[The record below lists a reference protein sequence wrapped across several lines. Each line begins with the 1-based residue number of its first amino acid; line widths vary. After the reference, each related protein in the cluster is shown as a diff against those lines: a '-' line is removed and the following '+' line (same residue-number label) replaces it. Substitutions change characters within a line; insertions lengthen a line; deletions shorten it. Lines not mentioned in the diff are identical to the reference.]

1 MGNLGDIMSRVKKLT
16 LAVVGVFFVLAFLFS
31 VNVNADHDD
40 NNYEKQKA
48 AIDRAND
55 GIIGYTHDGIPVY
68 EWEVPEAQKVSQAQ
82 LQVDRALEIQIK
94 GIKKV
99 KTNVLNSNTLEMK
112 IDDKVYTLIVNCKLT
127 AIDNFQWQTR
137 GDGVL
142 NVGDFGFARRNP
154 FKYFDNP
161 ALELSKEQVEAKL
174 KDWDL
179 NTRTCIILALQLA
192 GTTKEENNVEK
203 K

>member
-1 MGNLGDIMSRVKKLT
+1 MSRVKKLT
-16 LAVVGVFFVLAFLFS
+16 LAVVGVFFILAFMFS
-31 VNVNADHDD
+31 MNVNADHDD
-40 NNYEKQKA
+40 DNYEQQKA
-48 AIDRAND
+48 AIDKAND
-55 GIIGYTHDGIPVY
+55 GIIGYTEHGVAIY
-68 EWEVPEAQKVSQAQ
+68 EDEVESTATLS
-82 LQVDRALEIQIK
+82 VDRALEIQIK

-99 KTNVLNSNTLEMK
+99 KTNVLNSNTVEMK
-112 IDDKVYTLIVNCKLT
+112 VDDKVYTLIVDCKLT

-137 GDGVL
+137 GDGML

>member
-1 MGNLGDIMSRVKKLT
+1 MSRVKKLT
-16 LAVVGVFFVLAFLFS
+16 LAVVGVFFILAFLFS
-31 VNVNADHDD
+31 VNVSADHDD
-40 NNYEKQKA
+40 DNYEQQKA

-55 GIIGYTHDGIPVY
+55 GIVGYTDDGIPVY
-68 EWEVPEAQKVSQAQ
+68 ESEVAESLKQ
-82 LQVDRALEIQIK
+82 LQVDRALNIEIK

-99 KTNVLNSNTLEMK
+99 KTNVLNVNTLEMTV
-112 IDDKVYTLIVNCKLT
+112 DEKVYTIIVDCKLT
-127 AIDNFQWQTR
+127 EIDNFQWQTR

-174 KDWDL
+174 EDWDL
-179 NTRTCIILALQLA
+179 DTRTCIILALQLA
-192 GTTKEENNVEK
+192 GTIEEEDNGEEN
-203 K
+203 

>member
-1 MGNLGDIMSRVKKLT
+1 MSRVKKLT
-16 LAVVGVFFVLAFLFS
+16 LAVVGVFFILAFLFS
-31 VNVNADHDD
+31 VNVSADHDD
-40 NNYEKQKA
+40 DNYEQQKA

-55 GIIGYTHDGIPVY
+55 GIVGYTDDGIPVY
-68 EWEVPEAQKVSQAQ
+68 ESEVAESLKQ

-99 KTNVLNSNTLEMK
+99 KTNVLNVNTLEMT
-112 IDDKVYTLIVNCKLT
+112 IDSKVYTVIVDCKLT
-127 AIDNFQWQTR
+127 EIDNFQWQTR

-174 KDWDL
+174 EDWDL
-179 NTRTCIILALQLA
+179 DTRTCIILALQLA
-192 GTTKEENNVEK
+192 GTIEEEENGEEN
-203 K
+203 